1 MPSYR
6 HNPNGVPA
14 GLPERLFQPE
24 TREYVRAA
32 FAVEGFGPRY
42 PVSADFRSVPRIVQ
56 WLIAQ
61 LPCGHP
67 TPVLARVKG
76 LYQGP
81 SRSQGA
87 NS

>member
-1 MPSYR
+1 MPNY
-6 HNPNGVPA
+6 HPNPIGVPT
-14 GLPERLFQPE
+14 GLAQRLFQPE
-24 TREYVRAA
+24 TRKHVRAA
-32 FAVEGFGPRY
+32 FAGEALGPGY
-42 PVSADFRSVPRIVQ
+42 PVLAEFRQDQRIVQ
-56 WLIAQ
+56 WLVLQ